1 MNVAVDD
8 EDLRHIAIGDHQT
21 SCDGDIVED
30 GEAGTLVGARVMTAA
45 GRIAGE
51 ALGER
56 QAAGEDLTSYE
67 AIYGAD
73 EEDEILE
80 DEAEGEGETA
90 EGEGEADE
98 ETTPAA

>member
-1 MNVAVDD
+1 MQQPIKMIGVHSVLIALHPEVEVTINVNVARSPD
-8 EDLRHIAIGDHQT
+8 EAQ
-21 SCDGDIVED
+21 
-30 GEAGTLVGARVMTAA
+30 
-45 GRIAGE
+45 
-51 ALGER
+51 R